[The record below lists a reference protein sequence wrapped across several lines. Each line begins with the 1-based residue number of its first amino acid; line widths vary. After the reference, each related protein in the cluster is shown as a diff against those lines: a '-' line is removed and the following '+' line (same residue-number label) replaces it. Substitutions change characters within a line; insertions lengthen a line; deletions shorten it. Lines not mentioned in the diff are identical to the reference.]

1 MDKIIK
7 SKQKKSNLKN
17 KNTITNNKNK
27 RIKIIDQNSYNPPF
41 KRTKNRT
48 SKSTNSKIQKRYE
61 TKTKAKLRLMT
72 FINHKNIESNETEI
86 KKKNNKKEKKIIKT
100 IINDRPKISIDKKI
114 KKLDLNN
121 YELNK
126 LCYMDALKFDKRTCC
141 EYYISLLRIKHPL
154 LFGFCPFNDYNTL
167 IIKSCIFF
175 LSFAVYYAMNFVF
188 FSENTIHKI
197 YEDEGN
203 YDFLYFIPQISISF
217 AASHIVTIIIK
228 LLFLS
233 ERIIS
238 NIKSKPTYNDA
249 YNIYEK
255 EKRNLI
261 IKYIFFFILGIIF
274 LGIFWL
280 FLSSFGAVY
289 QNTQIVVFE
298 NTLISFAISLVY
310 PIFFNFIPCIF
321 RICSLSSK
329 NKNLGAIYSFSKFL
343 QII

>member
-1 MDKIIK
+1 
-7 SKQKKSNLKN
+7 
-17 KNTITNNKNK
+17 
-27 RIKIIDQNSYNPPF
+27 
-41 KRTKNRT
+41 
-48 SKSTNSKIQKRYE
+48 
-61 TKTKAKLRLMT
+61 
-72 FINHKNIESNETEI
+72 
-86 KKKNNKKEKKIIKT
+86 
-100 IINDRPKISIDKKI
+100 
-114 KKLDLNN
+114 
-121 YELNK
+121 
-126 LCYMDALKFDKRTCC
+126 
-141 EYYISLLRIKHPL
+141 
-154 LFGFCPFNDYNTL
+154 
-167 IIKSCIFF
+167 
-175 LSFAVYYAMNFVF
+175 MNFVF

-197 YEDEGN
+197 YEDGGN

-217 AASHIVTIIIK
+217 AASHVVTIIIK

-233 ERIIS
+233 ERNIS
-238 NIKSKPTYNDA
+238 NINSKQTYNDA

-255 EKRNLI
+255 EKKNLI

-298 NTLISFAISLVY
+298 NTLISFSISLVY